1 MNRKKFIKQST
12 LITGAGLI
20 LPSLTSFREG
30 PHQIGANDTLVIG
43 AIGINGM
50 GWSDTKALLNIP
62 GVKLAAI
69 CDVDQNVLEKRE
81 AEMKAQGVKVKTF
94 TDYSDLAPPCL
105 QVTSHTG

>member
-1 MNRKKFIKQST
+1 MDRKKFIQQST
-12 LITGAGLI
+12 LLTGAGLL
-20 LPSLTSFREG
+20 LPSLTSFRKAS
-30 PHQIGANDTLVIG
+30 QKIGANDTLVIG

-81 AEMKAQGVKVKTF
+81 AEMKAQWFRVKTF
-94 TDYSDLAPPCL
+94 TDYRKLL
-105 QVTSHTG
+105 E